1 MIEGI
6 HMTRA
11 AALTVCLLALSGVAS
26 AKDLKGVFEDAVKN
40 DPVIRGA
47 NANRLAAREARPQ
60 AWSAVLPQINGTASI
75 IWDHNSGYQDQVSE
89 VGNPNDP
96 TAPPVL
102 QVVPLPETV
111 DQRTQA
117 WALNLRSNLISW
129 TNWMNI
135 KAASAQVAQAE
146 ANYQAAE
153 QNLILRVS
161 QAYFTVLADYD
172 ALVANQAS
180 LQAISR
186 QLDQAN
192 TRFDVGLIA
201 ITDVQEAK
209 ASRDTAAAAVIAAKR
224 TLATAQYQ
232 LEEITGEKYEQLA
245 KPGSEMPLKGP
256 DPEDESRWVSISLE
270 QNLNLISSR
279 LAADIARDNVRSAFG
294 GHLPTLD
301 LVAGRSYNQVNSNQ
315 ILEYI
320 PFEDVNSKINDRQ
333 IGLQLTVPIFSGGFT
348 QSKVRQNE
356 YLWIAAKESVVQNSR
371 ATERAARDAYLGV
384 ISGIARVEALHQA
397 LESSRTALK
406 ATEAGYDVG
415 TRTAVDVLNARQKLV
430 QAETD
435 YSGSRYDYIVSV
447 LQLRLAAGTLDR
459 AQLIEVNNWLTAIAP
474 LTPNEATPENVLPT
488 PLPPAPQPPGA
499 GSAAPP
505 TGQNH

>member
-6 HMTRA
+6 PMTRA
-11 AALTVCLLALSGVAS
+11 ALIALGLLALSGVAS

-180 LQAISR
+180 LGAISR

-224 TLATAQYQ
+224 TLATSQYQ
-232 LEEITGEKYEQLA
+232 LQEITGEQYEALA
-245 KPGSEMPLKGP
+245 KPGTSMPLK
-256 DPEDESRWVSISLE
+256 
-270 QNLNLISSR
+270 
-279 LAADIARDNVRSAFG
+279 
-294 GHLPTLD
+294 
-301 LVAGRSYNQVNSNQ
+301 
-315 ILEYI
+315 
-320 PFEDVNSKINDRQ
+320 
-333 IGLQLTVPIFSGGFT
+333 
-348 QSKVRQNE
+348 
-356 YLWIAAKESVVQNSR
+356 
-371 ATERAARDAYLGV
+371 
-384 ISGIARVEALHQA
+384 
-397 LESSRTALK
+397 
-406 ATEAGYDVG
+406 
-415 TRTAVDVLNARQKLV
+415 
-430 QAETD
+430 
-435 YSGSRYDYIVSV
+435 
-447 LQLRLAAGTLDR
+447 
-459 AQLIEVNNWLTAIAP
+459 
-474 LTPNEATPENVLPT
+474 
-488 PLPPAPQPPGA
+488 
-499 GSAAPP
+499 
-505 TGQNH
+505 